1 MKNCVM
7 IGRVFFAIS
16 MIASGLQQFIRQ
28 DFVRLVPKLPSWV
41 PVSSIW
47 AVLSGI
53 LLVAAGLA
61 ILFERKRVPAAILL
75 GALFLVVFLLHIP
88 GVFANPS
95 AGYMWTNPC
104 KTLALLGASLLLA
117 ALPGEPNPAQP
128 PSSASPLDGAL
139 RLSAVLFGLFF
150 VVGGIQ
156 HFIYVDFVTQL
167 VPTWI
172 PVPRFWA
179 YFTGV
184 ALVAGGIGM
193 NFRFTASSAA
203 VSSGIMVF
211 LWVLLLHI
219 PRALAASH
227 DPGETSAIFEALALS
242 GTAFLIGG
250 VGEQARLRQVSH
262 KRLDDVNER
271 VL

>member
-7 IGRVFFAIS
+7 IGRVFFAVS
-16 MIASGLQQFIRQ
+16 MIASGLQQLIRQ

-41 PVSSIW
+41 PASSMW
-47 AVLSGI
+47 AILSGA

-75 GALFLVVFLLHIP
+75 GTFFAVVLLLYVS
-88 GVFANPS
+88 GVFDNPWV
-95 AGYMWTNPC
+95 GYMWTNPC
-104 KTLALLGASLLLA
+104 KTLALLGGAMVLA
-117 ALPGEPNPAQP
+117 TLPDPLKTAQP
-128 PSSASPLDGAL
+128 LSRVVSLESAS

-156 HFIYVDFVTQL
+156 HFVYMDFVITL

-172 PVPRFWA
+172 PGPRFWA
-179 YFTGV
+179 CFTGI
-184 ALVAGGIGM
+184 ALVAGGVGL
-193 NFRFTASSAA
+193 NFRPTASLAA
-203 VSSGIMVF
+203 ILSGIMVF
-211 LWVLLLHI
+211 LWVVLLHI

-242 GTAFLIGG
+242 GTAFLMVRSGMG
-250 VGEQARLRQVSH
+250 RCNSV
-262 KRLDDVNER
+262 
-271 VL
+271 